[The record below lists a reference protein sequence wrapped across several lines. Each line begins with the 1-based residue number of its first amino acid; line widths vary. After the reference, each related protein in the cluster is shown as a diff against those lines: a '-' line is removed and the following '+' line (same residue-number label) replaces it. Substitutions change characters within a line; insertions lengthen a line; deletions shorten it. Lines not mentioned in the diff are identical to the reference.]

1 MQQWPACLAVDRHKG
16 HKAVR
21 SVICRWF
28 ALQIFAV
35 SHTPYLEQISASAR
49 IIARELNHYQ
59 LKLVG
64 WATKVALGGL
74 NRRLKII
81 HLEDG
86 GLYLDPPSA
95 D

>member
-1 MQQWPACLAVDRHKG
+1 MKKLNRK
-16 HKAVR
+16 
-21 SVICRWF
+21 
-28 ALQIFAV
+28 
-35 SHTPYLEQISASAR
+35 
-49 IIARELNHYQ
+49 LNHYQ

-86 GLYLDPPSA
+86 GLYLDPPTA